1 MAQQELRPSWCGSL
15 ATNPRIVWN
24 RAWGVYEPVARAYCS
39 HECRDAGHRVGRH
52 CKWEPLIQC
61 FTVNTSAL
69 ADLDKERSEGRA
81 ERNRLARKVNALL
94 GRLQDE
100 RANTNHAEC
109 SVRTLESAIVGLK
122 VERGGLATE
131 NELLRNTLDDLG
143 QKNDA
148 LTMEKAKLVGKLIE
162 QRQRED
168 ENDYLRS
175 LAADKREGNT
185 RELYTRI
192 YNLDLAVQN
201 LTDFVF
207 SVLDQY
213 AESQQ
218 QLASNR

>member
-39 HECRDAGHRVGRH
+39 HECRDAGHRVGWH

-148 LTMEKAKLVGKLIE
+148 LTME
-162 QRQRED
+162 
-168 ENDYLRS
+168 
-175 LAADKREGNT
+175 NT

-192 YNLDLAVQN
+192 YNLDLAVLN

-218 QLASNR
+218 QLVSNR